1 MDELNNDNSRFAPG
15 DIKLVDTNNDGVINW
30 KDQVE
35 IGKGST
41 PHWMTGWNFNFSYKG
56 FDLSMLFQGAWGYT
70 LAVSYDSNTATY
82 CDLYY
87 DPLHNAD
94 ANAIVARPNGAPTNS
109 WASDF
114 MYRDVAYLRLKNASF
129 GYSLPSSIVKKVGI
143 EKCRI
148 YIAGMNLFTLSTVSK
163 YGVDPEAGATVGYS
177 YPQQYT
183 ISAGLNIVL

>member
-1 MDELNNDNSRFAPG
+1 MD
-15 DIKLVDTNNDGVINW
+15 VNNDGVINW

-41 PHWMTGWNFNFSYKG
+41 PHWMTGWNFNLGYKG
-56 FDLSMLFQGAWGYT
+56 FDLSLLFQGAWGYT
-70 LAVSYDSNTATY
+70 LAVYYDTNTASY

-87 DPLHNAD
+87 DPVHNAD
-94 ANAIVARPNGAPTNS
+94 PNALVARPNGATING

-129 GYSLPSSIVKKVGI
+129 GYSIPSKIVKKIGLQ
-143 EKCRI
+143 KCRI
-148 YIAGMNLFTLSTVSK
+148 YVAGMNLFTLSTVSK
-163 YGVDPEAGATVGYS
+163 YKVDPEAGATVGYS